1 MKNILVTG
9 GLQGI
14 GRAIVDYLQKQGNN
28 LFVFDCLPD
37 DDAHVVA
44 LRQQGITYIQT
55 DIAST
60 VSIKA
65 GFEKLYAQLDQ
76 QASSSLDV
84 LINNAGVTRD
94 GLALRLSENDWDQVL
109 DVNLKG
115 AFFCAQHALK
125 RMIKQP
131 KSYLINIA
139 SVVAQ
144 TGNPGQ
150 ANYVASKAGLVG
162 LSKSLAAEYASRNVL
177 VNAIAPGFIQT
188 SMTDKLSNE
197 IKEKILERIPLNRF
211 GSVHDIALCVSF
223 LISGSADYITGQVI
237 HINGGMI

>member
-14 GRAIVDYLQKQGNN
+14 GRAIVDHLQKQGNN
-28 LFVFDCLPD
+28 LFVFDRLPD
-37 DDAHVVA
+37 DDVNVVT

-60 VSIKA
+60 ASIKN

-76 QASSSLDV
+76 QALSTFDV

-94 GLALRLSENDWDQVL
+94 GLALRMSENDWDQVL
-109 DVNLKG
+109 DINLKG
-115 AFFCAQHALK
+115 AFFCAQNALK

-162 LSKSLAAEYASRNVL
+162 LTKSLAAEYASRNVL

-188 SMTDKLSNE
+188 SMTDKLSDE

-211 GSVHDIALCVSF
+211 GSVDDIASCISF
-223 LISGSADYITGQVI
+223 LISGKADYITGQVI